1 MALIISLVSSLT
13 LLPNLLVKSK
23 LFQ

>member
-1 MALIISLVSSLT
+1 MALIISFASSLT

>member
-1 MALIISLVSSLT
+1 MALIISFVSSLT